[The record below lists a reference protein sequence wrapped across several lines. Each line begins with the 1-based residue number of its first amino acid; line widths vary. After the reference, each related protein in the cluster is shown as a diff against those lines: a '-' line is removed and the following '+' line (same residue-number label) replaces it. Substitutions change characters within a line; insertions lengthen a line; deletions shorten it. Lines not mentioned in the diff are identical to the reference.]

1 MKIKDS
7 MGVRIF
13 NVCNII
19 ILTCLCVVTLYPI
32 VHVFM
37 AAFSDGNALLA
48 HQGPLLWPLKP
59 NVKAFQMVFEGGE
72 LFRCYGNT
80 IYICVVSLI
89 FNMVLTTFAAYF
101 LTRKEAMGRKV
112 LMALIMVTMYFGG
125 GLVPSYLVVKTLG
138 MLDTYWALIIPG
150 AIGTYN
156 MIVLRTAFAAV
167 PDSLYEAARID
178 GAGHFRIL
186 IQLMLPLTKAT
197 LAVIVLYYLV
207 GHWNSWFGASI
218 YLEDRTKFPLQ
229 LYLREKLIKGELA
242 SVGGDSMVVEDSD
255 EQSVYEVLKYA
266 IIVVSTVP
274 ILCVY
279 PFLQKYFAKGV
290 MIGAVKG

>member
-7 MGVRIF
+7 MGVKIF
-13 NVCNII
+13 QVVNYIVLSLLVI
-19 ILTCLCVVTLYPI
+19 VTLYPI
-32 VHVFM
+32 IHVFM
-37 AAFSDGNALLA
+37 ASFSDGNDLLSHTGVLLA
-48 HQGPLLWPLKP
+48 PLRPTVAAYELI
-59 NVKAFQMVFEGGE
+59 FSDGQ

-80 IYICVVSLI
+80 IYICIVSVVI
-89 FNMVLTTFAAYF
+89 NMVLTAFAAYF
-101 LTRKEAMGRKV
+101 LTRKEAIGRKTI
-112 LMALIMVTMYFGG
+112 MALIMVTMYFSG
-125 GLVPSYLVVKTLG
+125 GLIPSYLVVQSLG
-138 MLDTYWALIIPG
+138 IYNTYWALILPG
-150 AIGTYN
+150 AISTYN

-167 PDSLYEAARID
+167 PESLYEAARID

-186 IQLMLPLTKAT
+186 GQLMVPLTKAS

-207 GHWNSWFGASI
+207 SHWNSWFTASI
-218 YLEDRTKFPLQ
+218 YIDDKEKYPLQ
-229 LYLREKLIKGELA
+229 LFLRETLIKNDTT
-242 SVGGDSMVVEDSD
+242 SITGDIGLGAETAAISET
-255 EQSVYEVLKYA
+255 LKYS

>member
-7 MGVRIF
+7 LGVKIF
-13 NVCNII
+13 QVVNYI
-19 ILTCLCVVTLYPI
+19 ILTLLMITTLYPI
-32 VHVFM
+32 IHVFM
-37 AAFSDGNALLA
+37 AAFSDGNELLA
-48 HQGPLLWPLKP
+48 HRGLLLWPLNP
-59 NVKAFQMVFEGGE
+59 NIKAFKMVFEGGE
-72 LFRCYGNT
+72 IFRCYGNT

-89 FNMVLTTFAAYF
+89 VNMALTTVAAYF
-101 LTRKEAMGRKV
+101 LTRKEAVGRKTI
-112 LMALIMVTMYFGG
+112 MALIMVTMYFGG
-125 GLVPSYLVVKTLG
+125 GLVPSYLVIRTLG
-138 MLDTYWALIIPG
+138 LLDTFWALILPG

-156 MIVLRTAFAAV
+156 MIVLRTAFNAI

-186 IQLMLPLTKAT
+186 IQIMLPLAKAT
-197 LAVIVLYYLV
+197 MAVIVLYYLV
-207 GHWNSWFGASI
+207 AHWNAWFGASI
-218 YLEDRTKFPLQ
+218 YIEDRTKYPLQ
-229 LYLREKLIKGELA
+229 LYLREKLIKGDM
-242 SVGGDSMVVEDSD
+242 SGMGGGEMILDSD
-255 EQSVYEVLKYA
+255 EQSITEVIKYA